1 MLFRSEV
8 KSGDRVAV
16 NPEYVVA
23 VFTAREGEMDGK
35 TIINL
40 INGQIAVEEDSV
52 EVVGCLQANK

>member
-1 MLFRSEV
+1 MLWFTEC

-40 INGQIAVEEDSV
+40 INGQIAVEEGV
-52 EVVGCLQANK
+52 IEVVGCLQANK